1 MDRLEFAANYD
12 AVPAKRGRPK
22 GSKKKKWREIEA
34 IQDRQRLAKELSDMD
49 LGHEYNID
57 DLDLDF

>member
-34 IQDRQRLAKELSDMD
+34 IQDRQRLAKELDELD